1 MLFSCR
7 YSLSHSKST
16 TSECGY
22 VDRFGSFQQTTIK
35 EDTLNIVKTSQGI
48 QTDLDRLAQDLFARL
63 DLLEMMLKDQRQL
76 HSFTSVRHL

>member
-7 YSLSHSKST
+7 CSLSHSKST
-16 TSECGY
+16 TSECDY
-22 VDRFGSFQQTTIK
+22 VDWFGSFQQTTIK
-35 EDTLNIVKTSQGI
+35 EATLNIVKTSQGI

-76 HSFTSVRHL
+76 HSFTSVRYL